1 MPKLVNLGS
10 LCIDNVYSVPNIT
23 AAGETVA
30 SLEYAIHA
38 GGKGLNQS
46 LAAARAGAQVVHV
59 GCVGSEGRWL
69 KQELSKSG
77 VDVTAVRE
85 TDSPSGHAVIQ
96 VNPSGENAIVISGGA
111 NRTLND
117 ADIDTAFSLCD
128 ADDWLLLQNE
138 INRMEDI
145 FKIASDQRQKLALN
159 LAPVDDRIG
168 NYDIGAVGLLIVNEV
183 EAQALSGESAV
194 DDAFAAL
201 CERYPSC
208 DVVVT
213 LGRGGLRYGKGA
225 ERIAFGAFEV
235 VAVDETGA
243 GDAFVGYLM
252 AALLEGQRMRDA
264 LHAGSAAGALAATR
278 AGAASSIPDREAVAS
293 MIATSK
299 LGPVA

>member
-30 SLEYAIHA
+30 SLEYAVHA

-46 LAAARAGAQVVHV
+46 LAAARAGARVVHV
-59 GCVGSEGRWL
+59 GCVGPDGGWL
-69 KQELSKSG
+69 KQALSKSG
-77 VDVTAVRE
+77 VDVAALRE

-111 NRTLND
+111 NRTLED
-117 ADIDTAFSLCD
+117 TDIDTAFSLCEP
-128 ADDWLLLQNE
+128 DDWLLLQNE
-138 INRMEDI
+138 INGMEAI
-145 FKIASDQRQKLALN
+145 FDLASDWGHRLALN

-168 NYDIGAVGLLIVNEV
+168 NYNLSAVDLLIVNEV

-194 DDAFAAL
+194 DDAFVAL

-213 LGRGGLRYGKGA
+213 LGRDGLRYGKGA
-225 ERIAFGAFEV
+225 ERIAFGAFAVE
-235 VAVDETGA
+235 AVDETGA

-264 LHAGSAAGALAATR
+264 LIAGSAAGALAATR

-293 MIATSK
+293 LIATSEPNPA
-299 LGPVA
+299 G